1 MMKISFILWQVIWVF
16 EYRWKV
22 WTFLSLVSC
31 SHKDIIYD
39 FHCFL
44 FSGIKGGS
52 SALAKHCVL
61 ANFSILCTSFHEI
74 TKSSGLQNGRAP
86 ERHQCAEPTTWAS
99 RGTDKDCD
107 SRHTLQMDIWF
118 VTKIIYRLFFL
129 LLVFTFYR
137 TLGAP
142 PPTVGQI
149 NLSKWTK
156 NATKCDILPLTIPLP
171 EAGISLMIV
180 PKKMIFGHFC
190 FFLSKIVIIIIGRTS
205 NTTGH

>member
-86 ERHQCAEPTTWAS
+86 ERHQC
-99 RGTDKDCD
+99 
-107 SRHTLQMDIWF
+107 
-118 VTKIIYRLFFL
+118 V
-129 LLVFTFYR
+129 R
-137 TLGAP
+137 TNHLSIEGAP
-142 PPTVGQI
+142 GDRQGLWLSTHITDGHLVCNQNHIQAVFFTASFYFLSDLADHPP
-149 NLSKWTK
+149 
-156 NATKCDILPLTIPLP
+156 LPLPPLKMWQNYFMVFYSQLLKRVQV
-171 EAGISLMIV
+171 ALLALV
-180 PKKMIFGHFC
+180 PNLTARWRNLH
-190 FFLSKIVIIIIGRTS
+190 
-205 NTTGH
+205 

>member
-86 ERHQCAEPTTWAS
+86 ERHQCVRTNHLSIEGAPGDRQGLWLSTHITDGHLVCNQNHIQAVFFTAS
-99 RGTDKDCD
+99 FYFLSDLTDPPHPSKCD
-107 SRHTLQMDIWF
+107 KTILWSFTANFSRVPVLSC
-118 VTKIIYRLFFL
+118 
-129 LLVFTFYR
+129 
-137 TLGAP
+137 LGAQGRTTPPSP
-142 PPTVGQI
+142 PP
-149 NLSKWTK
+149 L
-156 NATKCDILPLTIPLP
+156 KCDKTLY
-171 EAGISLMIV
+171 
-180 PKKMIFGHFC
+180 
-190 FFLSKIVIIIIGRTS
+190 
-205 NTTGH
+205 TGL